1 MREKPFPILK
11 LLKVCVFSVL
21 CLSLRTVMWIY
32 ISDEVTLKCG
42 LNPSFVFLIKR
53 ENKPHHKIYEKH
65 VYKEVDYVQKFLRNF
80 MHKFNPLT
88 RHDKKR

>member
-1 MREKPFPILK
+1 
-11 LLKVCVFSVL
+11 
-21 CLSLRTVMWIY
+21 MWIY

-53 ENKPHHKIYEKH
+53 GIKSHHKIYGKH
-65 VYKEVDYVQKFLRNF
+65 AYKEVHYVQNFLRNF

-88 RHDKKR
+88 RPDKKRLQECYNG